1 LSPGI
6 SLGTLHSIIFQ
17 ITILLTHIYLESAIV
32 PNNLHE
38 RTVNNMDIM
47 KKEIENRIAIYALI
61 SRLMLVEVDEA
72 FLENIE
78 KDETLL
84 SFFPNYRDWDKRKE
98 FSRTELMEQYYNVDF
113 TNLFLMHLVPYESF
127 YTRDDQMIESGGDN
141 PVLELYNELD
151 FRVELDKARVVSADH
166 IGVELEFMYMLCT
179 ALQKALD
186 ADDKDGICELMQVQ
200 RAFLKEHLLE
210 WTPLFLINAKR
221 ESRTPLYHDGAELTL
236 EFLLSD
242 FEYLTEKLAQHC
254 NTESDQAEV
263 SEN

>member
-1 LSPGI
+1 MKQDI
-6 SLGTLHSIIFQ
+6 
-17 ITILLTHIYLESAIV
+17 ES
-32 PNNLHE
+32 
-38 RTVNNMDIM
+38 
-47 KKEIENRIAIYALI
+47 RIALYALI

-72 FLENIE
+72 FLEQIE
-78 KDETLL
+78 SDEGLL
-84 SFFPNYRDWDKRKE
+84 SLFPNYRDWEKRKDI
-98 FSRTELMEQYYNVDF
+98 SKAELIDQHYNVDF

-186 ADDKDGICELMQVQ
+186 ADDKDGICEILQVQ

-210 WTPLFLINAKR
+210 WAPLFLINAKR
-221 ESRTPLYHDGAELTL
+221 ESRTPLYHDGAEMTL

-242 FEYLTEKLAQHC
+242 FEYINAQLNAHC
-254 NTESDQAEV
+254 APQEV
-263 SEN
+263 A

>member
-1 LSPGI
+1 M
-6 SLGTLHSIIFQ
+6 
-17 ITILLTHIYLESAIV
+17 

-38 RTVNNMDIM
+38 RHTPMEQM
-47 KKEIENRIAIYALI
+47 KQEIENRIAIYALI
-61 SRLMLVEVDEA
+61 SRLMLVEVDET
-72 FLENIE
+72 FLDQIE
-78 KDETLL
+78 GDEDLL
-84 SFFPNYRDWDKRKE
+84 NFFPNYRDWGKRKE
-98 FSRTELMEQYYNVDF
+98 LSRKELINEHYNVDF

-151 FRVELDKARVVSADH
+151 FRVELDKARVVSSDH

-186 ADDKDGICELMQVQ
+186 ADDKEGVCELLQVQ

-210 WTPLFLINAKR
+210 WAPLFLINAKR

-242 FEYLTEKLAQHC
+242 FEYVSEKLNEHC
-254 NTESDQAEV
+254 QTETET
-263 SEN
+263 N